1 MIKYL
6 IKSVFVSFKS
16 LIFILLNSNKIRFV
30 GLPIILNQ
38 RGSKIHFGEN
48 IVINSGNYS
57 NLIGTNRSI
66 IVVNKKAVLSIGD
79 NTGLSG
85 VSIYC
90 RKKIIIGKNVKI
102 GSNSKIFDTDFHPL
116 DFKTRRLKNNRFLTV
131 DKSVEIG
138 DDVFIGEGVLIL
150 KGSKIGSRSIIAAKA
165 VISGVVPPDT
175 TAYGN
180 PFKIKIKQI

>member
-1 MIKYL
+1 MIRYL
-6 IKSVFVSFKS
+6 FKRVFVFFKTI
-16 LIFILLNSNKIRFV
+16 IFIFFNFNKIRFV
-30 GLPIILNQ
+30 GLPIILKQ
-38 RGSKIHFGEN
+38 RGSKFHFGNN

-90 RKKIIIGKNVKI
+90 KKEIKIGENVKI
-102 GSNSKIFDTDFHPL
+102 GSNTKIFDTDFHPL
-116 DFKTRRLKNNRFLTV
+116 DFETRRLKNNGFLTV
-131 DKSVEIG
+131 DKPVEIC

-150 KGSKIGSRSIIAAKA
+150 KGSKIGSRSIIGAKS
-165 VISGVVPPDT
+165 VISGIVPPDT
-175 TAYGN
+175 IAYGN
-180 PFKIKIKQI
+180 PFKIKKMK